1 MRNWIAIALFVGLFC
16 AGVGAAEPAAEK
28 TVTLDVTAAP
38 IADVLKQ
45 IAKATGE
52 TILVEKAVSGNVT
65 VNIKDASAEK
75 ALSAVTKTLN
85 IQWRKIYVPDGSVL
99 ASDGDALAAQM
110 RTVLSVNFPDILITE
125 AGSGGSFLHVQR
137 QNAAKEFLKT
147 IPASAGFKKVYLVTD
162 DEKAYKREVKDESK
176 QKVAKY
182 IADNRALLETF
193 LKMTP
198 EERAEV
204 MKESINI
211 ASQMDPKMLAEMMSS
226 MAQMNPDFFVM
237 QNRIATEALVNMNPE
252 ARRNLIRMSVRSNFE
267 MMRSLP
273 PEVLQQM
280 QEEAAAIAVEMMNEQ
295 PK

>member
-1 MRNWIAIALFVGLFC
+1 MKNWVIAVLLVGLIC
-16 AGVGAAEPAAEK
+16 AGVYGAEPTVAK
-28 TVTLDVTAAP
+28 TVTLDVTNTP
-38 IADVLKQ
+38 VADVLKQ

-52 TILVEKAVSGNVT
+52 TILVEKIVSGNVT

-99 ASDGDALAAQM
+99 ASDADALAAQM
-110 RTVLSVNFPDILITE
+110 RTVLSVKFPDILITD
-125 AGSGGSFLHVQR
+125 AGAGGSFVHVQR
-137 QNAAKEFLKT
+137 QTAANEFLKT
-147 IPASAGFKKVYLVTD
+147 IPTSAGFKKVYLVTD
-162 DEKAYKREVKDESK
+162 DEKAYKKEVKDESK

-182 IADNRALLETF
+182 VADNRALLETF

-204 MKESINI
+204 MKESVNM
-211 ASQMDPKMLAEMMSS
+211 ASQMDPKLLADMMSS

-237 QNRIATEALVNMNPE
+237 QNRIATEALINMSPE
-252 ARRNLIRMSVRSNFE
+252 ARRNLIRMSVRSNLE
-267 MMRSLP
+267 MMKSLP

-280 QEEAAAIAVEMMNEQ
+280 QEEAAAVAMEMMNEQ